1 MRNTFFRKQYAHGF
15 TLVELIVVIVIL
27 GILTLASGTAYIAT
41 LRTSRD
47 GRRKIDME
55 NIKQA
60 LEAYHSDNSSY
71 PDTDDGVTPLSTF
84 LDPAPP
90 GKKYLSMPKDPKSGA
105 DYQYREASCETI
117 NLVDV
122 CNSYDLSVVLENPP
136 DNVPA
141 ACSSQTCVSPLTNLP
156 VSCSYCLDPYGPLP
170 TVPAVPTNT
179 PTPTPMIEPGGGDGG
194 EEGK

>member
-71 PDTDDGVTPLSTF
+71 PYTASGVTPLSTF

-90 GKKYLSMPKDPKSGA
+90 GKKYLSMPKDPKSGQ
-105 DYQYREASCETI
+105 DYYYVEDGCEDI
-117 NLVDV
+117 NGVQV
-122 CNSYDLSVVLENPP
+122 CNSYKIGVILENPP
-136 DNVPA
+136 NNVPE
-141 ACSSQTCVSPLTNLP
+141 ACSTTIACPNPNTGVLEGCN
-156 VSCSYCLDPYGPLP
+156 YCLDPYGPLP
-170 TVPAVPTNT
+170 T
-179 PTPTPMIEPGGGDGG
+179 PTPIQGGGPGFG
-194 EEGK
+194 